1 MNQEETEEQFE
12 QHDRLYADWQMGGDI
27 LQACAEII
35 KTTDVDTEEDF
46 KLLLSSIHFTF
57 QNLVRMW
64 ESDVDVMDN
73 INMFKRFRE
82 IEVNLT
88 ETVNNIEE
96 NS

>member
-27 LQACAEII
+27 LQACAEIM
-35 KTTDVDTEEDF
+35 KTMDVDTEDDF
-46 KLLLSSIHFTF
+46 KILLSSLNFTF
-57 QNLVRMW
+57 QNLIRMW

-88 ETVNNIEE
+88 ETVNAIEE